1 MCGLVGVVNQEH
13 PAVDDIYLGLL
24 ALQHRGKESAAM
36 SISDQNKTDWLGG
49 RGEAPQAFWEK
60 DLTQYKGSVGMGHV
74 RYSTAGESDN
84 RNIQPIEGNFHGHP
98 FFIAH
103 NGNLVNANELRKLTS
118 SNPLCSDTKV
128 VADLLSQSR
137 RSDFE
142 TALREVLVQL
152 MGAFNFIVLFNHQLY
167 ITKDRCGFHPLQI
180 GQRAGDVIIA
190 SESCVFDLLNA
201 NFTSDIMP
209 GEFLVIDQQK
219 GIRREYWTQETQLRF
234 DIFEYIYFLR
244 PDSIVH
250 GIEAGEARRTMGF
263 RLGFGGKGE
272 LTPPYNTIIPT
283 PDSGNEASLG
293 FFKWHDLAG
302 TAVKF
307 DPWANFRAHTV
318 GRTFIEPVHEKRI
331 EFLHFKFNPRPRQL
345 KGRAIALVDDSIV
358 RGSTLVVL
366 SRLLKQAGVKEI
378 HARISSPPY
387 LYPDFYGI
395 DTYRKRNEL
404 IASNFNGN
412 ISKIAKKIGVDSL
425 RYLSLE
431 ETIASILAAVPDQAG
446 SPLTADTFYTGPF
459 TGDYPEGKGDFA

>member
-1 MCGLVGVVNQEH
+1 MCGLVGVVNQDH
-13 PAVDDIYLGLL
+13 PAVDNIYLGLL

-36 SISDQNKTDWLGG
+36 SISDQGKTDWLGG
-49 RGEAPQAFWEK
+49 PGEAPQAFWNK
-60 DLTQYKGSVGMGHV
+60 DLAQFKGSVGMGHV
-74 RYSTAGESDN
+74 RYSTAGESDHD
-84 RNIQPIEGNFHGHP
+84 NIQPIEGDFHGHP

-103 NGNLVNANELRKLTS
+103 NGNLVNVKELRKLTS

-128 VADLLSQSR
+128 VAALLSQSR

-142 TALREVLVQL
+142 TALREILIQL
-152 MGAFNFIVLFNHQLY
+152 AGAFNFIILFNHQLFVV
-167 ITKDRCGFHPLQI
+167 KDRHGFHPLQI
-180 GQRAGDVIIA
+180 GQRAGDVMIA

-201 NFTSDIMP
+201 DFTSDVMP

-219 GIRREYWTQETQLRF
+219 GIRREYWTKETQLRF

-244 PDSIVH
+244 PDSVVH
-250 GIEAGEARRTMGF
+250 GVEAGEARRSMGLTLGSKDGF
-263 RLGFGGKGE
+263 RPLYH
-272 LTPPYNTIIPT
+272 TVIPT
-283 PDSGNEASLG
+283 PDSGNEAGLG
-293 FFKWHDLAG
+293 FFQWHDLAE
-302 TAVKF
+302 TAVKL

-345 KGRAIALVDDSIV
+345 KDKKIALVDDSIV
-358 RGSTLVVL
+358 RGSTLTVL
-366 SRLLKQAGVKEI
+366 SRLLRQAGVKEI

-412 ISKIAKKIGVDSL
+412 IRKIAEKIGVDSL
-425 RYLSLE
+425 KYLSLE
-431 ETIASILAAVPDQAG
+431 ETINSILEAIPEKTY
-446 SPLTADTFYTGPF
+446 SPLTTDTFYTGPF
-459 TGDYPEGKGDFA
+459 TGEYPEGKGDFA